1 MERDLLK
8 WYDDFHRVRGK
19 KITTRAFKQ
28 KALAF
33 SNDPTFRASKGWLQK
48 FRKRNNITLNK

>member
-1 MERDLLK
+1 MEERLLK
-8 WYDDFHRVRGK
+8 WYDDNHRVRGK

-28 KALAF
+28 KALEF

-48 FRKRNNITLNK
+48 FRNRNNITLNK